1 MVIFKNLKKKVFF
14 NVYSTFNMDNSIE
27 QCVLVINKEIIREKK
42 PLFHKIL
49 LKKANSRLIYEMMKN
64 DPNHNTTKYVYLK
77 SHSHSNAFKVAHY
90 LNHNKKKPKIHCS
103 KKN

>member
-1 MVIFKNLKKKVFF
+1 
-14 NVYSTFNMDNSIE
+14 MDNSIE
-27 QCVLVINKEIIREKK
+27 QCVLVINKEIIRKNK

-77 SHSHSNAFKVAHY
+77 SHSHSNAFKVA
-90 LNHNKKKPKIHCS
+90 NHLKLLRNRKSHS
-103 KKN
+103 LKN